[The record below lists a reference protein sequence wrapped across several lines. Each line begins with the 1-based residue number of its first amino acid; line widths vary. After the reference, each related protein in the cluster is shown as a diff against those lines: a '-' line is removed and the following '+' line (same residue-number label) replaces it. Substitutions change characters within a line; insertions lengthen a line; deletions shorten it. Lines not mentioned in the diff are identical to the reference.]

1 MLSTLYLAAED
12 ELGLAVGQ
20 RLVAEVPPLTVYRA
34 ENGRGFGR
42 LKQRVSAF
50 QQMGQHM
57 PVLLLTDLDAQPC
70 AASILADWL
79 GKAPSPGFLFRVC
92 VREIEAWL
100 LAHREAMAKLLRIP
114 IAKLPLQPELVSDPK
129 RLLIGLAKQAPKR
142 IRTALVPTGTAAI
155 GPGYND
161 VLVNFVR
168 HDWSPS
174 RAAQSAPSLARARHR
189 LQQLA
194 ERLSAE
200 RHTFSQPE
208 PG

>member
-20 RLVAEVPPLTVYRA
+20 RLVAEVPPLTVYLA

-42 LKQRVSAF
+42 LKQRVPAF

-79 GKAPSPGFLFRVC
+79 GTAPSPGFLFRVC

-114 IAKLPLQPELVSDPK
+114 ITKLPLQPELISDPK

-142 IRTALVPTGTAAI
+142 IRTELVPTGTAAI

-161 VLVNFVR
+161 VLGDFVR
-168 HDWSPS
+168 HDWSHPAPRSPPQVWRGQDTGSSSSPS
-174 RAAQSAPSLARARHR
+174 
-189 LQQLA
+189 
-194 ERLSAE
+194 
-200 RHTFSQPE
+200 
-208 PG
+208 G